1 MPNKTQKEFIQLAQD
16 NLFFEYQRLRSNL
29 NEVLKKSS
37 LPDFYKAETLFDLVR
52 EVREEN

>member
-1 MPNKTQKEFIQLAQD
+1 MPNKTKKEFIQLAQD

-52 EVREEN
+52 EVREEV

>member
-1 MPNKTQKEFIQLAQD
+1 MPKKTQKEFIQLAQD

-29 NEVLKKSS
+29 NEVLKKSP

-52 EVREEN
+52 EIREEN